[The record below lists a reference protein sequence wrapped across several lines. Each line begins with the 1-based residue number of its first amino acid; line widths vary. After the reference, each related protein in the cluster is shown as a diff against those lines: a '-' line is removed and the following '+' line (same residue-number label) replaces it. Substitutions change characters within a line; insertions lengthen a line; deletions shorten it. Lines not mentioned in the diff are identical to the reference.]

1 MYLHLDIGSESKH
14 SPLKYAKKKYQTK
27 KTRIKII
34 ITPRKYFFK
43 NHCWMHFVKQFL
55 LREIKSIVYNYVL
68 DNFILHY
75 PRYLAGHS
83 TELHSKDV

>member
-1 MYLHLDIGSESKH
+1 
-14 SPLKYAKKKYQTK
+14 
-27 KTRIKII
+27 
-34 ITPRKYFFK
+34 
-43 NHCWMHFVKQFL
+43 MHFVKQFL